1 LLLIPVKEKDSPH
14 RVADLEGEEGTGS
27 SCLPNAHGLPRV
39 MSPLVGG
46 GRCCKEEVVAED
58 RLLAW
63 EGRNRAN
70 PCASGPCF
78 EASSGKRLLRCS
90 GIMSCRVTKSAKGR
104 ERWGEGGEAEATQSM
119 ETTEEV
125 VAALLKK
132 EVALL
137 GDENPMVGSIG
148 TVDMVQKM
156 VSERQKVVPSP
167 MKDKGE
173 GLTSGGLGGG
183 TDEMRDFDSFRGRG
197 PDVTAMT

>member
-1 LLLIPVKEKDSPH
+1 MLLIPVEEEDSPH
-14 RVADLEGEEGTGS
+14 RVANLEGEKGTRS
-27 SCLPNAHGLPRV
+27 SCLANAHGLPRV

-46 GRCCKEEVVAED
+46 GRCCKDEMIAEG
-58 RLLAW
+58 RLLTW
-63 EGRNRAN
+63 ERRNRAN
-70 PCASGPCF
+70 ICTSGPCF
-78 EASSGKRLLRCS
+78 EASSSKRLLRCG

-119 ETTEEV
+119 EATEEV

-156 VSERQKVVPSP
+156 VSER
-167 MKDKGE
+167 
-173 GLTSGGLGGG
+173 
-183 TDEMRDFDSFRGRG
+183 
-197 PDVTAMT
+197 